1 MTFLTRI
8 PIEECKA
15 RLAACVDVERLAFS
29 WSGYAGSKPMLGKL
43 RDTNFRLQ
51 RRRFYR
57 NSFAPFYYGRFVAA
71 GRDTKIEGE
80 LRMRT
85 DVKIFMVVWFSFLAV
100 VFLIMAVTVLA
111 GRANAQNNPAL
122 GIVIP
127 AGMAVFGVALI
138 KFGRWLGRGEERD
151 IVAFLKSTFGASDAG

>member
-1 MTFLTRI
+1 
-8 PIEECKA
+8 
-15 RLAACVDVERLAFS
+15 
-29 WSGYAGSKPMLGKL
+29 
-43 RDTNFRLQ
+43 
-51 RRRFYR
+51 
-57 NSFAPFYYGRFVAA
+57 
-71 GRDTKIEGE
+71 
-80 LRMRT
+80 MRT